1 MKNAVAEFKRV
12 CGFRE
17 AQIKTN
23 VKDAPFQNSAGQST
37 IPGIQS
43 SPAGLCMRLWSPRRR
58 AFAEDK
64 AATKQQ
70 QPGKLANAAQKDA
83 DADRTVM
90 REKARGRF
98 D

>member
-1 MKNAVAEFKRV
+1 
-12 CGFRE
+12 
-17 AQIKTN
+17 
-23 VKDAPFQNSAGQST
+23 
-37 IPGIQS
+37 
-43 SPAGLCMRLWSPRRR
+43 MRLWSPRRR